1 MVTAYVRPA
10 PTGKVGQRDDTDG
23 VIITKSNNEDDARP
37 IFGQISFGS
46 TKAVHSSSWMY
57 LQVRNNDGAELH
69 AIPADTS

>member
-46 TKAVHSSSWMY
+46 TKAGTQFI
-57 LQVRNNDGAELH
+57 LDA
-69 AIPADTS
+69 PASTQ